1 MFVFL
6 SKFVPLFLYPVG
18 IISLLLVTAL
28 VLHRRPRWMK
38 PLVAAALILLLLSSN
53 RIVSTSLVRSLE
65 WQYFPPNPVPS
76 ADVIV
81 VLGGGTDSA
90 QPPRSMV
97 EVNGA
102 GDRVLYALALYKKGI
117 APHLLLSGGT
127 IDWLESRAT
136 TPASEMSDLLQ
147 LMGVPSEALWL
158 QPRSK
163 NTAEDAV
170 FSAQMLHEKFPN
182 TPAPR
187 VLLVTSAAHMP
198 RSVLLFHQA
207 GIDVIPAPTD
217 YSVTEA
223 SWNELFRPDFQGQ
236 LVGLLPS
243 AGNIS
248 AVTNVLKEYIGITVA
263 RARPLSHP

>member
-1 MFVFL
+1 M
-6 SKFVPLFLYPVG
+6 PLFLYPVG
-18 IISLLLVTAL
+18 VISLLLAIAL
-28 VLHRRPRWMK
+28 ILHRHPRWMK
-38 PLVAAALILLLLSSN
+38 GLVISALVILLVSSN
-53 RIVSTSLVRSLE
+53 RVVSTSLVRSLE
-65 WQYFPPNPVPS
+65 WQYFPPNPIPT

-127 IDWLESRAT
+127 IDWLESRSS
-136 TPASEMSDLLQ
+136 TPASEMADLLQ
-147 LMGVPSEALWL
+147 LMGVPAEALWL
-158 QPRSK
+158 QPRSQ
-163 NTAEDAV
+163 NTAEDAT
-170 FSAQMLHEKFPN
+170 FSAQMIHEKFPN
-182 TPAPR
+182 SPAPR

-198 RSVLLFHQA
+198 RSVLLFRQA
-207 GIDVIPAPTD
+207 GIEVIPAPTD

-263 RARPLSHP
+263 RLRPIKLP

>member
-1 MFVFL
+1 M
-6 SKFVPLFLYPVG
+6 PLFLYPVG
-18 IISLLLVTAL
+18 IISLLLAIAL
-28 VLHRRPRWMK
+28 VLHRHPRWMK
-38 PLVAAALILLLLSSN
+38 GLVISALAVLLVSSN
-53 RIVSTSLVRSLE
+53 RIVSNSLVRSLE
-65 WQYFPPNPVPS
+65 WQYFPPNPVPA

-81 VLGGGTDSA
+81 VLGGGTDSS

-102 GDRVLYALALYKKGI
+102 GDRVLYALALYKKGV

-127 IDWLESRAT
+127 IDWLESRSS
-136 TPASEMSDLLQ
+136 TPASEMADLLQ
-147 LMGVPSEALWL
+147 LMGVPADALWL
-158 QPRSK
+158 QPRSQ
-163 NTAEDAV
+163 NTAEDAT
-170 FSAQMLHEKFPN
+170 FSAQMIHEKFPN
-182 TPAPR
+182 PPAPR

-207 GIDVIPAPTD
+207 GIEVIPAPTD

-263 RARPLSHP
+263 RVRPLKLP